1 MNDLAINIKKRIEEI
16 LDKCEFSDFREQF
29 SITINKVDLLKIAE
43 LLKNEFS
50 FEQLIDITAVDYL
63 GKREK
68 RYSVVYFLYSI
79 SHKFRMRINVA
90 IEDGEVM
97 PTLTKLWDSA
107 DWYERETYD
116 MFGIIFED
124 HPDLRRFYMPEDF
137 THPLSGEQLHPL
149 RKDFPLMGIED
160 SLPLPKFPEK
170 AEIEKNKK

>member
-1 MNDLAINIKKRIEEI
+1 MNELANNIETRVKEI
-16 LDKCEFSDFREQF
+16 FKESEFSDFRSQF
-29 SITINKVDLLKIAE
+29 SITTQKADLLKLAE
-43 LLKNEFS
+43 LLKIEFS

-63 GKREK
+63 GKRDK
-68 RYSVVYFLYSI
+68 RYNVVYFLYSL
-79 SHKFRMRINVA
+79 SNKFKLRINVP
-90 IEDGEVM
+90 IDENETL
-97 PTLTKLWDSA
+97 PTITTLWDSA

-116 MFGIIFED
+116 MFGIIFEN

-137 THPLSGEQLHPL
+137 KDPQTGEPLHPL

>member
-1 MNDLAINIKKRIEEI
+1 MNELANNIEKRVREI
-16 LDKCEFSDFREQF
+16 FKESEISDFRSQF
-29 SITINKVDLLKIAE
+29 SITTQKTDLLKLAE
-43 LLKNEFS
+43 LLKLEYD

-63 GKREK
+63 GKRDK
-68 RYSVVYFLYSI
+68 RYNVVYFLYSL
-79 SHKFRMRINVA
+79 SNKFKLRINVP
-90 IEDGEVM
+90 INENETL
-97 PTLTKLWDSA
+97 PTITSLWDSA

-116 MFGIIFED
+116 MFGIIFEN

-137 THPLSGEQLHPL
+137 KDPQTGEPLHPL